1 MTGNGSLLFSREVR
15 ALKRLKRNAVKEAF
29 DNLPCGVCFF
39 DMNGMVTLC
48 NYQMHRLVFA
58 LTGRDLQ
65 SFSELNGFLSANTE
79 KNEHNVFTPDDG
91 SVWQFSQ
98 EIVAARDGRN
108 YIQVLAADVTE
119 LYHRQKELEQD
130 NRRLEEYARRMRR
143 LSKNIKQLIREE
155 EILNMKMRVHDDI
168 GRSVIATR
176 QFLEQGRPME
186 ELDLTVWKNAVKL
199 LKHDSELAEE
209 RGSFDSLM
217 SAAKSIGVHIIID
230 GDFSGNTSA
239 DKLVVAAV
247 RECMTNAVRH
257 AHADELYVK
266 LNTEN
271 GKLTANI
278 SNNGDLP
285 KKKIT
290 EGGGLSSLRARIE
303 SNGGEMKVSAK
314 NGFELFV
321 NVPIK
326 KEITL

>member
-1 MTGNGSLLFSREVR
+1 MLR
-15 ALKRLKRNAVKEAF
+15 RLKQNAVKEAF
-29 DNLPCGVCFF
+29 DHLPCGVCFF
-39 DMNGMVTLC
+39 DKNGIVTLR

-58 LTGRDLQ
+58 LTGKDLQ
-65 SFSELNGFLSANTE
+65 SFSELNDFLSENTE
-79 KNEHNVFTPDDG
+79 NGVFTFDNDN
-91 SVWQFSQ
+91 VWQFSQ
-98 EIVAARDGRN
+98 ETVTLREGTD
-108 YIQVLAADVTE
+108 YIQITATDITE
-119 LYHRQKELEQD
+119 LYQRQKELEQD

-303 SNGGEMKVSAK
+303 SNGGEMKVSAE
-314 NGFELFV
+314 NEFELFV